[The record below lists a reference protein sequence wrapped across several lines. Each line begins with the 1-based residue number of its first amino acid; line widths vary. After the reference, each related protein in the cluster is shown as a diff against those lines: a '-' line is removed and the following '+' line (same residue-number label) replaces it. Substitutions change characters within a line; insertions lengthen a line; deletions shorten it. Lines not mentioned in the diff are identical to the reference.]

1 MATKRKGTSPTRN
14 LMVEIPEDVWRAL
27 KLHAVQHDLL
37 MKDIVTDLLRKY
49 LKMGVK
55 EGE

>member
-1 MATKRKGTSPTRN
+1 MATKKQVQQPTRD
-14 LMVEIPEDVWRAL
+14 LMVAIPEDVWRAL

-49 LKMGVK
+49 LKLEKK
-55 EGE
+55 EE

>member
-1 MATKRKGTSPTRN
+1 MATKRKGGSPTRD
-14 LMVEIPEDVWRAL
+14 LMVSIPEDVWRAL

-49 LKMGVK
+49 LKLEKK
-55 EGE
+55 EE

>member
-1 MATKRKGTSPTRN
+1 MARKKQAHQPTRD
-14 LMVEIPEDVWRAL
+14 LMVSIPEDVWRAL

-49 LKMGVK
+49 LKMERK
-55 EGE
+55 EED

>member
-49 LKMGVK
+49 LKMERK
-55 EGE
+55 EES